1 MGKKILTLLL
11 WGLAA
16 VFIMQTCFPSDG
28 VGSGDSTIQK
38 RSWFESFETPP
49 PSEYP
54 LILENEFV
62 YSEWSALGASCGT
75 VYLKN
80 YNENLHQ
87 ANATERNVRLPHPRK
102 ERQLTI
108 PEKNPE
114 RERRTK
120 SIDGSAHPATN
131 PIERS

>member
-16 VFIMQTCFPSDG
+16 VFIMQTCFPSGD
-28 VGSGDSTIQK
+28 VGAGD
-38 RSWFESFETPP
+38 FNNNLPCLESFEIPP

-62 YSEWSALGASCGT
+62 YSAWSAIGASCGT

-80 YNENLHQ
+80 YNEKLHQ
-87 ANATERNVRLPHPRK
+87 ANETEHGMK
-102 ERQLTI
+102 TF
-108 PEKNPE
+108 
-114 RERRTK
+114 
-120 SIDGSAHPATN
+120 D
-131 PIERS
+131 